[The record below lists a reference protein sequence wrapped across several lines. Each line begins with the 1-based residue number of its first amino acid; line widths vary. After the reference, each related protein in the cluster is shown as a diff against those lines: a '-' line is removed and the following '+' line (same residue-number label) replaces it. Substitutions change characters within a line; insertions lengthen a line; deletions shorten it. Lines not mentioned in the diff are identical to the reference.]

1 MFDNQNL
8 RKSIKLQGSFAVSEY
23 GDITFTDRKGVLTL
37 RKSDRLSVR
46 TDHMHSGVES
56 DLQISRS
63 FKRAADKHQIVPA
76 ILFKK

>member
-8 RKSIKLQGSFAVSEY
+8 KKSKKIAGSFAVSEY